1 MIEGSM
7 TMGQAGI
14 VSVASMLVVFAV
26 LLLLYVI
33 LIVSGKIA
41 TRNAGKAVPAKARAG
56 TAAAPAAAPKQ
67 DDAEL
72 IAILSAAVAE
82 YERVRRNPFVRNGRD
97 LD

>member
-1 MIEGSM
+1 M

-41 TRNAGKAVPAKARAG
+41 TRNAGKAAPAKASAG
-56 TAAAPAAAPKQ
+56 IAAAPVAAPKQ